1 MSIDD
6 AYIEL
11 GLSPGASDA
20 EVKSA
25 WRKKVSQWHPDRNAS
40 AEAAALMQRINA
52 AYERIRLAAVSTVA
66 DAGPAPA
73 PGARARRAAPEGRV
87 VQRRVRLS
95 VEDAVL
101 GSTRV
106 LRGRLVDDC
115 AACGSSGQRAAPQR
129 CGTCNGSGQRRTDWW
144 VAWPPQPL
152 ACADCEGTGTRRLI
166 CPACE
171 GAGRHTRRYRCTVRL
186 PAGLR
191 HGDLLAA
198 DGGGSHRGGFDGTL
212 ELRIELAPHP
222 LFTVGDDGTLRAEF
236 PVDGFAWLAQQWI
249 EVPAPSGLQQMR
261 LRRGR
266 LVYRLPGQGLPLER
280 GGTQRGAYVVTITPT
295 FPDLPDA
302 EQQALLER
310 LAAISCTQPPAAL
323 RAWRHRLVAW
333 ERSRK
338 SSR

>member
-1 MSIDD
+1 MSIDE

-11 GLSPGASDA
+11 GLAPGASDA

-52 AYERIRLAAVSTVA
+52 AYERIRLASVAAV
-66 DAGPAPA
+66 AGTAPA
-73 PGARARRAAPEGRV
+73 GARARRAAPEGRV

-95 VEDAVL
+95 IEDAVL

-106 LRGRLVDDC
+106 LRGRLVDTC
-115 AACGSSGQRAAPQR
+115 AACSGSGQRAEPQR
-129 CGTCNGSGQRRTDWW
+129 CGTCHGSGQQRTDWW
-144 VAWPPQPL
+144 VAWPPKPM
-152 ACADCEGTGTRRLI
+152 ACADCEGTGTRRLV

-171 GAGRHTRRYRCTVRL
+171 GAGQQTRRYRCTVRL

-191 HGDLLAA
+191 HGDLLSA
-198 DGGGSHRGGFDGTL
+198 DGGGSHRGGFDGAL
-212 ELRIELAPHP
+212 ELRIELAAHP
-222 LFTVGDDGTLRAEF
+222 LFTTGDDGTLRAEF

-249 EVPAPSGLQQMR
+249 DVPAPSGLQQMR

-280 GGTQRGAYVVTITPT
+280 GSSQRGAYVVTVVPT

-310 LAAISCTQPPAAL
+310 LAAISNTQPPAAL
-323 RAWRHRLVAW
+323 RQWRQRLQAW
-333 ERSRK
+333 ERGRK
-338 SSR
+338 PGR